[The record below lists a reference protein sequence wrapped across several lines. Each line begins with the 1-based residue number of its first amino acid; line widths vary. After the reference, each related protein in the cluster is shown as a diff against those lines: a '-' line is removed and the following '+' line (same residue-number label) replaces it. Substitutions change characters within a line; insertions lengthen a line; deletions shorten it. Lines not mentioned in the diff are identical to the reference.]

1 MLKSTVRLQS
11 WLPVVLVIG
20 LLLIQIFS
28 PARPIMFILVVLFAL
43 LLVSFVWARGL
54 AHGVSIMRK
63 RRYGWAQVGDVIQ
76 ERWVMHN
83 DSWIPVL
90 WAEVREYS
98 NLVGYDASRAIGL
111 GARSSHQWTS
121 RGVCQLRGIFTLGP
135 LKVTMGDPF
144 GFFRVEV
151 VDEHTDTFVVYP
163 AVSDLPQMIQP
174 RGFAHGVGRHSL
186 RSLDITTNVSSIR
199 NYAPGDALKRI
210 HWRTTARRSMPQQES
225 LYVKE
230 FDLEPTGDAWI
241 ILDMDRQVHAG
252 TGPESTQEYAVSL
265 AASLAN
271 QMLRANRAVGL
282 ATHNGGPVLIS
293 PQKGHQQL
301 WELLQVL
308 AGVYAVADI
317 SMSELL
323 RLCMPAVSRN
333 ITVVVITPSSDGAW
347 LHEMATLM
355 AHGVH
360 TSAVL
365 LDAASF
371 GGQDGTRQM
380 HGALAD
386 LGVQSYII
394 DNRFSFAP
402 TIKKE
407 RQEPEYRVLGTGR
420 VVVVNPGED
429 AEWVPVGLAE
439 GDKA

>member
-1 MLKSTVRLQS
+1 MPRSTVRLQS
-11 WLPVVLVIG
+11 WLPVVLVVG

-28 PARPIMFILVVLFAL
+28 PARPIMFILVVLLAL
-43 LLVSFVWARGL
+43 LLVAYIWARGL
-54 AHGVSIMRK
+54 ARGLSITRK

-98 NLVGYDASRAIGL
+98 NMIGYDASRAIGL
-111 GARSSHQWTS
+111 GSQSSHQWTS
-121 RGVCQLRGIFTLGP
+121 RGVCKLRGIFTLGP
-135 LKVTMGDPF
+135 LRVTTGDPF
-144 GFFRVEV
+144 GFFRVEL

-163 AVSDLPQMIQP
+163 AVSDLPQMVQP
-174 RGFAHGVGRHSL
+174 RGFAHGVGRHAL
-186 RSLDITTNVSSIR
+186 RSLDVTTNAASIR

-210 HWRTTARRSMPQQES
+210 HWRTTARRSSPGQES
-225 LYVKE
+225 LFVKE

-241 ILDMDRQVHAG
+241 VLDMDRDVHVG

-282 ATHNGGPVLIS
+282 ATHNGGPVLIP

-301 WELLQVL
+301 WEMLQVL

-317 SMSELL
+317 SISDLL
-323 RLCMPAVSRN
+323 RMCIPAMSRN
-333 ITVVVITPSSDGAW
+333 ITVVVITPSVDGAW
-347 LHEMATLM
+347 LHELAALM

-371 GGQDGTRQM
+371 GGQDGARNM

-386 LGVQSYII
+386 LGVEAHIVDSGF
-394 DNRFSFAP
+394 RFAP
-402 TIKKE
+402 TAQKE
-407 RQEPEYRVLGTGR
+407 RQEPEYKVLGTGR
-420 VVVVNPGED
+420 VVVVNPKED
-429 AEWVPVGLAE
+429 AEWVPVGVSE
-439 GDKA
+439 GDQT

>member
-1 MLKSTVRLQS
+1 
-11 WLPVVLVIG
+11 
-20 LLLIQIFS
+20 
-28 PARPIMFILVVLFAL
+28 
-43 LLVSFVWARGL
+43 
-54 AHGVSIMRK
+54 
-63 RRYGWAQVGDVIQ
+63 
-76 ERWVMHN
+76 
-83 DSWIPVL
+83 
-90 WAEVREYS
+90 
-98 NLVGYDASRAIGL
+98 
-111 GARSSHQWTS
+111 
-121 RGVCQLRGIFTLGP
+121 
-135 LKVTMGDPF
+135 
-144 GFFRVEV
+144 
-151 VDEHTDTFVVYP
+151 
-163 AVSDLPQMIQP
+163 
-174 RGFAHGVGRHSL
+174 
-186 RSLDITTNVSSIR
+186 
-199 NYAPGDALKRI
+199 
-210 HWRTTARRSMPQQES
+210 
-225 LYVKE
+225 
-230 FDLEPTGDAWI
+230 
-241 ILDMDRQVHAG
+241 
-252 TGPESTQEYAVSL
+252 
-265 AASLAN
+265 
-271 QMLRANRAVGL
+271 
-282 ATHNGGPVLIS
+282 
-293 PQKGHQQL
+293 
-301 WELLQVL
+301 
-308 AGVYAVADI
+308 
-317 SMSELL
+317 MSELL